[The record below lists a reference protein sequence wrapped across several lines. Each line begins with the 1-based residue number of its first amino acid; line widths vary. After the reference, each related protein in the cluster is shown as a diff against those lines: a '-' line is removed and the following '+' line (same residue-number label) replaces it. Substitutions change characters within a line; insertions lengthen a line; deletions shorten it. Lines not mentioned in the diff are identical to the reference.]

1 MAKMGRA
8 KKRYRDKLYTQAF
21 FGEAPTGRHALQPPQ
36 RILNPM
42 VGDPRTSQE
51 IHAERELAD
60 KQSKTVA
67 EKLDLTPKPNNANED
82 EHEGSLPSRCSLR
95 GLDNSQP
102 KVDKPLKLTDYGQ
115 YEGELNACFKELAN
129 LTDSYTKQLSRSF
142 RAAKAASNDLSKPL
156 AVRVEAKLDGT
167 KMMLYAKIE
176 DVDFGLCMVQLF
188 NVGKAFNCATLDYNR
203 IRIDQA
209 ARHGIQLVE
218 EPSGALVPISRE
230 PKKEVAEDTKKAKER
245 KPRKPRIEVLLA
257 ERNRYMVQTLKNIQS
272 VSKSVSGE
280 EAKVPCLSEKVTFFG
295 QYVPVNIPT
304 HVHQSLSDL
313 EFVLSE
319 MSVVKVDLIA
329 QRRKLT
335 KLLWT
340 WKNASK
346 DLWDHSRKN
355 LLQNPTVAKYEYT
368 RTAFL
373 ALYVLW
379 RQEEVKVYQC
389 FEENKIIEKLKPAL
403 RNKLGFD
410 EARERN
416 ADTEEARQEAFEEL
430 KRRVPPVEKFVI
442 QCEES
447 SDENGQSDEAYA
459 AAQHGDWW
467 KVLVPR
473 VT

>member
-1 MAKMGRA
+1 MGRA

-51 IHAERELAD
+51 IHAEKELAD

-67 EKLDLTPKPNNANED
+67 QKLDQTPKPNNANED
-82 EHEGSLPSRCSLR
+82 EHEGPLPTRCSLR

-102 KVDKPLKLTDYGQ
+102 KVDKPLKLTNYGQ
-115 YEGELNACFKELAN
+115 YEGQLNACFKELAS

-142 RAAKAASNDLSKPL
+142 RAAKAAGNDLTKPL
-156 AVRVEAKLDGT
+156 AVRVEAKLEGT
-167 KMMLYAKIE
+167 KVMLYAEME

-218 EPSGALVPISRE
+218 EPSGALVPTSKE
-230 PKKEVAEDTKKAKER
+230 LNKEVAEDTKKAKKEG

-257 ERNRYMVQTLKNIQS
+257 ERNRYMVQTLKNIQA
-272 VSKSVSGE
+272 VSKSVSEE
-280 EAKVPCLSEKVTFFG
+280 EAKVPCLSEIVTFFG
-295 QYVPVNIPT
+295 QYVPVDIPT
-304 HVHQSLSDL
+304 HVQQSLSDL

-319 MSVVKVDLIA
+319 MNVVRADLIA

-335 KLLWT
+335 NLLWT
-340 WKNASK
+340 WKSASK

-355 LLQNPTVAKYEYT
+355 LHQNPTVAKYDYT

-379 RQEEVKVYQC
+379 RQEEVKVYQH

-403 RNKLGFD
+403 KNKLGFD

-416 ADTEEARQEAFEEL
+416 EGTEEARQEAFEVL
-430 KRRVPPVEKFVI
+430 KRRVPPVQNYVI
-442 QCEES
+442 QCEEIR
-447 SDENGQSDEAYA
+447 DEYGQSDEAYA

-473 VT
+473 LT